1 VKRWLIV
8 LVIAGLACSTLT
20 VVLGGVWAWTRYEGA
35 TTAIGRTT
43 PDAGGQVG
51 GTQPTRMVLRAPAGA
66 TPTPSPSVA
75 SASRRTPA
83 DSTARP
89 TRTPTPTPTPEP
101 STQDKIRA
109 SHPLPVRD
117 LFSLAQRLGRLGGGA
132 RRVINPDPP
141 QYAVGDTG
149 TFWISEPSGKSY
161 FEIVAT
167 LQDIGEH
174 AAWWVEDGATFD
186 PASLKAAAERFDQQ
200 TYPTNHQYFGRE
212 WSPGIDND
220 PRIQIINGYLSKGI
234 AGYYSSSDEYP
245 AAINPH
251 SNEREA
257 IYINLDAYTPGDER
271 YDAVIAHEFQHMIH
285 WHSDPNES
293 TWVDEGLA
301 ELAVHLNDYDPISW
315 STTFT
320 REPDTQLNAWTDVP
334 GTAGA
339 HYGASYLFMRYFA
352 ERFGPERVRALVAS
366 PDGDILGFDRVLA
379 AEETTFD
386 AVFRDWVVANYL
398 NDPTLAGGRYGYA
411 DLNLHPHVE
420 KILGVGESWGDV
432 VHQFG
437 TDYLEIHPDGG
448 QVQVSFRG
456 ASTARVV
463 DTDAHSGRYFYWSN
477 RGDGSVTSLTRG
489 FDLSGVSQATL
500 EVWLW
505 YDIEEF
511 YDFAYLEVS
520 TDGGTTWSILPGERT
535 TTHNPTGN
543 ALGPGYSGHSGTDGN
558 FGWVKE
564 SIDLTPY
571 ADQAIVLRW
580 EHITDDAYNAPGL
593 ALDDIGIPEIGYLED
608 FEAGDG
614 GWEAE
619 GFVRIDNRLPQEWA
633 LQLMQS
639 GSEPAVQPIA
649 LRNGRATFKVDA
661 PAALAVSAMTPFTTE
676 FANYTIA
683 VSR

>member
-1 VKRWLIV
+1 MKRCLVV
-8 LVIAGLACSTLT
+8 LVLAGLACTTLT
-20 VVLGGVWAWTRYEGA
+20 IALGGVWAWTRYGDNAAARA
-35 TTAIGRTT
+35 TTTARRAAADVQPTSVET
-43 PDAGGQVG
+43 LEP
-51 GTQPTRMVLRAPAGA
+51 TQPAPASTPSLRPTVAKGASA
-66 TPTPSPSVA
+66 TPTVPPA
-75 SASRRTPA
+75 S
-83 DSTARP
+83 
-89 TRTPTPTPTPEP
+89 PTPVPTTTPEP

-141 QYAVGDTG
+141 AWELGDTE

-161 FEIVAT
+161 FEIPAT
-167 LQDIGEH
+167 LRHIGEH
-174 AAWWVEDGATFD
+174 AVWWVEDGAVYD
-186 PASLKAAAERFDQQ
+186 AASLTAAAERFDQQ
-200 TYPTNHQYFGRE
+200 TYPTNHEYFGRE
-212 WSPGIDND
+212 WSPGVDND
-220 PRIQIINGYLSKGI
+220 PRIHIINGYLSKGI

-301 ELAVHLNDYDPISW
+301 ELAVYLNEYDPISW
-315 STTFT
+315 TTSFA
-320 REPDTQLNAWTDVP
+320 RQPDTQLNAWTDVP

-352 ERFGPERVRALVAS
+352 ERFGPERVRSLVAS
-366 PDGDILGFDRVLA
+366 PDSDILGLDSVLA
-379 AEETTFD
+379 VEETTFD
-386 AVFRDWVVANYL
+386 AVYRDWVVANYL

-411 DLNLHPHVE
+411 DLSLRPHVE
-420 KILGVGESWGDV
+420 EILSAGESWGDV

-448 QVQVSFRG
+448 PVEVTFRG
-456 ASTARVV
+456 RATAAVM
-463 DTDAHSGRYFYWSN
+463 DTEPYSGRYFYWSN
-477 RGDGSVTSLTRG
+477 RGDGSVTSLTRA
-489 FDLSGVSQATL
+489 FDLTGVTEATL
-500 EVWLW
+500 VAWLW

-511 YDFAYLEVS
+511 YDFAYVEVS
-520 TDGGTTWSILPGERT
+520 VDGGESWSILPGQRT
-535 TTHNPTGN
+535 TTRNPTGN
-543 ALGPGYSGHSGTDGN
+543 GLGPGYSGRSGTPRN

-564 SIDLTPY
+564 SIDLTAY
-571 ADQAIVLRW
+571 ADQEIVLRW

-614 GWEAE
+614 GWEAD
-619 GFVRIDNRLPQEWA
+619 GFVRIDNELPQEWA
-633 LQLMQS
+633 LQLIQIS
-639 GSEPAVQPIA
+639 ADPPVQQIP
-649 LRNGRATFKVDA
+649 LRNGRATFKVGA
-661 PAALAVSAMTPFTTE
+661 PATLAVSAMTPFTTE
-676 FANYTIA
+676 PANYTVA
-683 VSR
+683 VTR